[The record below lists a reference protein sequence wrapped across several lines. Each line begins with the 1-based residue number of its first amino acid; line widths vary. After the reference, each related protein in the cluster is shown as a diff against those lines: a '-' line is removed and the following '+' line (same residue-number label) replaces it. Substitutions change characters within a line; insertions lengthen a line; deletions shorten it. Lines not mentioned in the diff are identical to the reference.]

1 MNKNKKTKRK
11 TKKVSIPNIVCK
23 WCGIENPETDY
34 FKCSVDHGAFIC
46 KDCINKKYEDLKG
59 ITQKQT
65 AIFICCHHLNIAYSE
80 DIFKTLDIG
89 EGIGHYIRA
98 LNLKQNKIIDS
109 FEESILKDSTFSFV
123 PRDLMIE
130 NAKNNI
136 QSVIDAL
143 SIAENKL
150 LKVKIDL

>member
-1 MNKNKKTKRK
+1 MNKKTKRK
-11 TKKVSIPNIVCK
+11 SRKAPILKTVCK
-23 WCGIENPETDY
+23 WCGIDKPETDY
-34 FKCSVDHGAFIC
+34 FKCSLDHGAFIC
-46 KDCINKKYEDLKG
+46 KDCINKKYDDLKE

-80 DIFKTLDIG
+80 DVFKTLDIG

-98 LNLKQNKIIDS
+98 MNLKQNKDIES